1 MHAKMTRD
9 RKKCLIS
16 AMETNLQDLQA
27 HVDHLKAVLLDASV
41 TPVTAAAPDHVV
53 SATADEQY
61 NVDGGQQAVQV
72 TPDAKFVQHDVFV
85 LNDTA
90 SSHNDCT

>member
-1 MHAKMTRD
+1 
-9 RKKCLIS
+9 
-16 AMETNLQDLQA
+16 
-27 HVDHLKAVLLDASV
+27 
-41 TPVTAAAPDHVV
+41 
-53 SATADEQY
+53 
-61 NVDGGQQAVQV
+61 VQV